1 MSAGFPGVIVITS
14 ARVRKTQPPILLL
27 FIAPA
32 RRDKTGDHVP
42 CFPSD
47 YVDDSIMALI
57 KSKGL
62 LIWMYRARTATVLPR
77 R

>member
-1 MSAGFPGVIVITS
+1 MNAGFPGVIVITS

-32 RRDKTGDHVP
+32 RHDRTGGP
-42 CFPSD
+42 RSLPSLGL
-47 YVDDSIMALI
+47 DDSIMALI

-62 LIWMYRARTATVLPR
+62 LI
-77 R
+77 